1 VAIVAASGYAAPWI
15 TGVGV
20 KLYLDAR
27 AQPTHAWLDF
37 LNPVALA
44 VIVPATA
51 VWASPFFALALVA
64 VILQRLPETTWLT
77 RSDRWLVVLGGL
89 AAGLWGEVRLFVEV
103 FWDWDAMALF
113 AGFLLPAFYVPHM
126 VAGTALGAAIALG
139 YGVIRRRT
147 GSRP

>member
-1 VAIVAASGYAAPWI
+1 MTAA
-15 TGVGV
+15 GV

-51 VWASPFFALALVA
+51 VWATPFFALALIA
-64 VILQRLPETTWLT
+64 VVLQRLPQMAWLS
-77 RSDRWLVVLGGL
+77 RSDRWLVVVGGL
-89 AAGLWGEVRLFVEV
+89 AAGLWGEVQVFVEV

-113 AGFLLPAFYVPHM
+113 AGFLLPALYVPHILGG
-126 VAGTALGAAIALG
+126 AALGAAVALG
-139 YGVIRRRT
+139 YGVIRRGM